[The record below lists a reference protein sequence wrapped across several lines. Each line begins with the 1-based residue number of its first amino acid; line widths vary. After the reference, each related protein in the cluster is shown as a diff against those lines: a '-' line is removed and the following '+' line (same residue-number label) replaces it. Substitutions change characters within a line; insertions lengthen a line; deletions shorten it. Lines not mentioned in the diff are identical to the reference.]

1 MQSHTNSNYLKGKIQ
16 TLFCFLFDCFLFNY
30 LFVFSLCFP
39 PFFQNVAYICQT
51 WMIFCLFY
59 KRYMYSQHTNS
70 SIADILRLYIMI
82 IRSRLFT
89 CQINFFYQLIAE
101 TWSGK
106 NKNFT
111 GLVSRLLQVQLTKV
125 LNILNRLMSSL
136 QPLQSKWPTQCV
148 SIFFF
153 ENMIAVLKTTSAVN
167 IWTFFFFK
175 YTFPVPNISEKL

>member
-1 MQSHTNSNYLKGKIQ
+1 MQSHTNSNYLKGKNQ
-16 TLFCFLFDCFLFNY
+16 TLFCFLFDCFLFIY

-51 WMIFCLFY
+51 WMIFWLFY

-101 TWSGK
+101 TWSWK

-125 LNILNRLMSSL
+125 LNILNRLMSQPSTPPIKMTHPMCFHFCLKIWSL
-136 QPLQSKWPTQCV
+136 
-148 SIFFF
+148 
-153 ENMIAVLKTTSAVN
+153 
-167 IWTFFFFK
+167 
-175 YTFPVPNISEKL
+175 Y